1 MSKQTTITTNADE
14 VYNKF
19 LELTTKEM
27 KKALKT
33 GVTKA
38 ANQLRTATK
47 KTLKQAFPKSN
58 IKGRYNDRLIDAV
71 RRSKV
76 EENKQHEISTK
87 VHIMGNRDTGS
98 GTFRLRFF
106 EKGTTLR
113 KTRKGYNR
121 GSIKALYF
129 FRDANSQFQQEY
141 DKILTDEIARA
152 IDKINKKKLK

>member
-106 EKGTTLR
+106 ETGTGLR

-129 FRDANSQFQQEY
+129 FKSANSQFQQQY
-141 DKILTDEIARA
+141 DRILNDEIARA
-152 IDKINKKKLK
+152 IDKINKQKLK

>member
-27 KKALKT
+27 KKALKQ
-33 GVTKA
+33 GVGKA
-38 ANQLRTATK
+38 ANQLKNATK
-47 KTLKQAFPKSN
+47 KSLKQALPESN
-58 IKGRYNDRLIDAV
+58 RKGKYNDKLVDAV

-76 EENKQHEISTK
+76 EENKQHEITTK
-87 VHIMGNRDTGS
+87 VHIMGVKNTGS

-106 EKGTTLR
+106 EKGTGLR
-113 KTRKGYNR
+113 KTRKGYSR

-129 FRDANSQFQQEY
+129 FRDANATFQQEY
-141 DKILTDEIARA
+141 DRILNDEINKV
-152 IDKINKKKLK
+152 IDKINRQKLK